1 MKLFFAYRNEMLQ
14 KILEHSELDNNSVS
28 LKNIQEELENEIDK
42 EIKGHHE
49 HLQYSKLYSM
59 LYKIIK
65 NKNTLKY
72 GTEILDNSDPTLKY
86 NIQVVKNAVLAKLEK
101 MENNKTKNNSKQNFF
116 TKNKTSLTKEQIA
129 NIKKIIQEDG
139 IDLSSTLRGKTVEFV
154 KQNLNQ
160 ELRLFSRKYYSIPE
174 DGKKISSKIFIE
186 RNKKDAKFELH
197 NLYLLKPQL
206 LKMLSAINSEN
217 SENV

>member
-129 NIKKIIQEDG
+129 NMKKIIQEDG
-139 IDLSSTLRGKTVEFV
+139 IDLSSILSGKTLEVV

-160 ELRLFSRKYYSIPE
+160 ELQLFSKKYYSIPE

>member
-1 MKLFFAYRNEMLQ
+1 MLQ

-129 NIKKIIQEDG
+129 NMKKIIQEDG
-139 IDLSSTLRGKTVEFV
+139 IDLSSILSGKTLEVV

-160 ELRLFSRKYYSIPE
+160 ELRLFSKKYYSIPE

>member
-101 MENNKTKNNSKQNFF
+101 MENNETKNNSKQNFF

-129 NIKKIIQEDG
+129 NMKKIIQEDG
-139 IDLSSTLRGKTVEFV
+139 IDLSSILSGKTLEVV

-160 ELRLFSRKYYSIPE
+160 ELRLFSKKYYSIPE

>member
-139 IDLSSTLRGKTVEFV
+139 IDLSSILSGKTLEVV

-160 ELRLFSRKYYSIPE
+160 ELRLFSKKYYSIPE

>member
-1 MKLFFAYRNEMLQ
+1 MSIFSHLLCR
-14 KILEHSELDNNSVS
+14 
-28 LKNIQEELENEIDK
+28 LKNLF
-42 EIKGHHE
+42 
-49 HLQYSKLYSM
+49 QYSKLYSM

-86 NIQVVKNAVLAKLEK
+86 NIQVVKNAVLARLEK

-129 NIKKIIQEDG
+129 NMKKIIHEDG

-174 DGKKISSKIFIE
+174 DGKKISSKILIE
-186 RNKKDAKFELH
+186 RNKKDGKFELH

-206 LKMLSAINSEN
+206 LKMLSVINSEN

>member
-1 MKLFFAYRNEMLQ
+1 MLQ

-129 NIKKIIQEDG
+129 NMKKIIQEDG
-139 IDLSSTLRGKTVEFV
+139 IDLSSILSGKTLEVV

-160 ELRLFSRKYYSIPE
+160 ELQLFSKKYYSIPE

>member
-1 MKLFFAYRNEMLQ
+1 MLQ

-129 NIKKIIQEDG
+129 NMKKIIQEDG
-139 IDLSSTLRGKTVEFV
+139 IDLSSILSGKTLEVV

-160 ELRLFSRKYYSIPE
+160 ELRLLSKKYYSIPE

>member
-1 MKLFFAYRNEMLQ
+1 
-14 KILEHSELDNNSVS
+14 
-28 LKNIQEELENEIDK
+28 
-42 EIKGHHE
+42 
-49 HLQYSKLYSM
+49 
-59 LYKIIK
+59 
-65 NKNTLKY
+65 
-72 GTEILDNSDPTLKY
+72 
-86 NIQVVKNAVLAKLEK
+86 

-129 NIKKIIQEDG
+129 NMKKIIQEDG
-139 IDLSSTLRGKTVEFV
+139 IDLSSILRGKTLEVV

-160 ELRLFSRKYYSIPE
+160 ELRLFSKKYYSIPE
-174 DGKKISSKIFIE
+174 DGKKISSKTFIE

>member
-116 TKNKTSLTKEQIA
+116 Q
-129 NIKKIIQEDG
+129 
-139 IDLSSTLRGKTVEFV
+139 
-154 KQNLNQ
+154 
-160 ELRLFSRKYYSIPE
+160 
-174 DGKKISSKIFIE
+174 
-186 RNKKDAKFELH
+186 
-197 NLYLLKPQL
+197 
-206 LKMLSAINSEN
+206 
-217 SENV
+217 

>member
-1 MKLFFAYRNEMLQ
+1 MLQ

-139 IDLSSTLRGKTVEFV
+139 IDLSSILSGKTLEVV

-160 ELRLFSRKYYSIPE
+160 ELRLFSKKYYSIPE

>member
-129 NIKKIIQEDG
+129 NMKKIIQEDG
-139 IDLSSTLRGKTVEFV
+139 IDLSSILSGKTLEVV

-160 ELRLFSRKYYSIPE
+160 ELRLFSKKYYSIPE